1 MAPVVLLVCGEPMR
15 GDDSVGVAV
24 AQALP
29 ASVRALADVRH
40 VGQLMPDDLHG
51 VPGPVIVVDA
61 VEGVEPGEMVD
72 LPFEGVIEAAAS
84 GLTPASSHALPIP
97 LTLGVVERLGGG
109 LPEGRFLGIGAE
121 SYEVGAPMSAPVAAA
136 VGPCSARLAEWI
148 QVLAASAGADSCA

>member
-1 MAPVVLLVCGEPMR
+1 MAQVVLLVCGEPMR
-15 GDDSVGVAV
+15 GDDSVGAAV
-24 AQALP
+24 AEALP
-29 ASVRALADVRH
+29 ASIRSLADVRH

-51 VPGPVIVVDA
+51 LSAPVIVVDA
-61 VEGVEPGEMVD
+61 VEGVEPGAMVD
-72 LPFEGVIEAAAS
+72 LSFDGVIDAASS

-97 LTLGVVERLGGG
+97 LTLGVVERLGGR
-109 LPEGRFLGIGAE
+109 LPEGRFLGVGAA